1 MAERVQRQVDSYNAT
16 PGSLHLED
24 GYNCEICKNKGQ
36 VSYVGENDAF
46 GHPAEYVRPCKCC
59 KIRNAIRSLY
69 RSGLKDM
76 TKKCTFD
83 RYKAEESWQQTIKG
97 KALAFCQETR
107 GVWFYIGG
115 QSGAGKS
122 HICTAMTV
130 QLIRQ
135 GKAARYMVWRDEVPR
150 IKALV
155 NEPDQYAAIM
165 KELKETDV
173 LYIDDLFK
181 DGKDEFGQ
189 YKQPT
194 AADVKLAFEIINYR
208 YNNPALVTIVS
219 SERTMA
225 ELDAIDE
232 AVAGRIKERAEG
244 YCISLARDKK
254 KNWRM
259 KGVMEL

>member
-1 MAERVQRQVDSYNAT
+1 MQRKVNDYNAGR
-16 PGSLHLED
+16 GSLHLED
-24 GYNCEICKNKGQ
+24 GYNCKLCKNKGQ

-46 GHPAEYVRPCKCC
+46 GYPAEYIRPCECW

-97 KALAFCQETR
+97 KALGFCQETR

-232 AVAGRIKERAEG
+232 AVAGRIKERAEE
-244 YCISLARDKK
+244 YCISLARDRK

-259 KGVMEL
+259 KGVTEL